1 MKPMSVLT
9 LFTWFQNS
17 WIGEGIR
24 ESRWLF
30 PAIESVHL
38 LGLAVIGGSVLAV
51 NLSLLGLGLGRRS
64 AARLW
69 HDCWPWFLGSLAM
82 MLGSGFLL
90 FISEAVKLYYH
101 EAFWVKMSALLLSLV
116 FTATV
121 ERRTAL
127 ADPDRVT
134 LIWSRAV
141 GLISL
146 LLWFLVG
153 AAGRWIGFS

>member
-134 LIWSRAV
+134 LLRSRAV
-141 GLISL
+141 GLVSL

>member
-1 MKPMSVLT
+1 MIPMSVLM
-9 LFTWFQNS
+9 LFTWFEKS

-30 PAIESVHL
+30 PAIECVHL

-64 AARLW
+64 AAQLW
-69 HDCWPWFLGSLAM
+69 HDTWPWFAGSLAV
-82 MLGSGFLL
+82 MLGSGCLL
-90 FISEAVKLYYH
+90 FMSEAVKLYYH
-101 EAFWVKMSALLLSLV
+101 QAFWVKMSALLLSLV
-116 FTATV
+116 FTATLQ
-121 ERRTAL
+121 RRTAL

-134 LIWSRAV
+134 LLRSRAV
-141 GLISL
+141 GLVSL

>member
-1 MKPMSVLT
+1 MKPMSVLP
-9 LFTWFQNS
+9 LFTWFEHS

-24 ESRWLF
+24 ASRWLF
-30 PAIESVHL
+30 PVIESVHL
-38 LGLAVIGGSVLAV
+38 LALAVIGGSVLVV
-51 NLSLLGLGLGRRS
+51 NLSLLGMGLGRRS
-64 AARLW
+64 AAQLW
-69 HDCWPWFLGSLAM
+69 HDTWPWFAGSLAL

-90 FISEAVKLYYH
+90 FTSEAVKLYYH

-121 ERRTAL
+121 QRRTAL

-134 LIWSRAV
+134 PWRSRAV
-141 GLISL
+141 ALVSL
-146 LLWFLVG
+146 LLWFVVG

>member
-1 MKPMSVLT
+1 MIPVSVLT
-9 LFTWFQNS
+9 LFTWFEKS

-38 LGLAVIGGSVLAV
+38 LGLAVVGGSVLAV
-51 NLSLLGLGLGRRS
+51 NLSLFGLGLGRRS
-64 AARLW
+64 AAQLW
-69 HDCWPWFLGSLAM
+69 HDTWPWFAGSLAM

-90 FISEAVKLYYH
+90 FMSEAVKLYYH

-121 ERRTAL
+121 QRRTAL
-127 ADPDRVT
+127 ADPDQVT
-134 LIWSRAV
+134 LMWSRAV
-141 GLISL
+141 GLVSL
-146 LLWFLVG
+146 LLWSLVG